1 MTYKDAID
9 ALTADALKMVRPN
22 QTLGLGS
29 GRAATALVAA
39 LGNMVCD
46 TGIVIRGAPTSMQ
59 IRIKAEAYGMSLV
72 DPGEISHVDIV
83 FDGADQIDSD
93 GYMVKGGGGALLR
106 ERILIGMADQT
117 IIMADQTKFVQSIT
131 MPVPVEVHPAARRAA
146 ADQIERLGARTSVR
160 MSERGYPAF
169 TENGNI
175 ILDSQFDTIKEPPAL
190 ASTLRQ
196 IPGVLEA
203 GIFDKPDIIYK
214 AQEDGQFTIIRP
226 RQISEIAS
234 QIYHSQA

>member
-1 MTYKDAID
+1 MVYEDAIN
-9 ALTADALKMVRPN
+9 AVAADALKMVRPH

-39 LGNMVCD
+39 LGNMVRN
-46 TGIVIRGAPTSMQ
+46 TGMAVRGAPTSMQ
-59 IRIKAEAYGMSLV
+59 IRMKAEEYGMSLV

-93 GYMVKGGGGALLR
+93 GYMIKGGGGALLR
-106 ERILIGMADQT
+106 ERILMGMADQT

-146 ADQIERLGARTSVR
+146 AAQIERLGAKTGVR
-160 MSERGYPAF
+160 MSKRGYPAF

-175 ILDSQFDTIKEPPAL
+175 VLDSQFDTIREPPAL
-190 ASTLRQ
+190 ASALRQ

-203 GIFDKPDIIYK
+203 GIFDMPDIIYK
-214 AQEDGQFTIIRP
+214 AQEGGQFTVIRP
-226 RQISEIAS
+226 R
-234 QIYHSQA
+234 